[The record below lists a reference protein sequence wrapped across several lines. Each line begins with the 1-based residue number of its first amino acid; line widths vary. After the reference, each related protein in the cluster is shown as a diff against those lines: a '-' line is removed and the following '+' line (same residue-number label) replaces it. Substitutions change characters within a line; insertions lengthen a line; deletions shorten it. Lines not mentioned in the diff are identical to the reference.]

1 MKDSNIEPLGCLA
14 LRSRGWNPIKQYEN
28 NIGPFSVPPPFP
40 FPPRILALQAFECPG
55 PSLNVCCNLEHQT
68 TILIHI
74 LVPYLLT
81 ILGKG
86 LTDKQASDGLK
97 VQAFLLFNEK
107 QSFRKLGDIIYQQS
121 KSGEIYVRRDA
132 LTVIFDDNK
141 ILYGNLVTYG
151 GNGLRQLW
159 KLVFSKGSTLLGK
172 GLMALGL
179 QNAAIIWTNRKP
191 AELGNVTGN

>member
-1 MKDSNIEPLGCLA
+1 MHLHN
-14 LRSRGWNPIKQYEN
+14 
-28 NIGPFSVPPPFP
+28 
-40 FPPRILALQAFECPG
+40 
-55 PSLNVCCNLEHQT
+55 T
-68 TILIHI
+68 
-74 LVPYLLT
+74 
-81 ILGKG
+81 GKG

-159 KLVFSKGSTLLGK
+159 KLVFSEGSTLLGK

-179 QNAAIIWTNRKP
+179 QNAAIVWTNRKP
-191 AELGNVTGN
+191 AELGNVTGNRHTQTHSLIVSTIYKFGI

>member
-1 MKDSNIEPLGCLA
+1 MMCVVILNIKLLYTY
-14 LRSRGWNPIKQYEN
+14 LYI
-28 NIGPFSVPPPFP
+28 FSP
-40 FPPRILALQAFECPG
+40 
-55 PSLNVCCNLEHQT
+55 
-68 TILIHI
+68 
-74 LVPYLLT
+74 
-81 ILGKG
+81 LGKG